1 MNFKIP
7 FLSFAALA
15 ALSLTACN
23 QNTSESTSSTATAM
37 AQINTQNPQVGDHVP
52 SNLVCMV
59 NNEYMGK
66 EQLVVE
72 VEGKTYYGCCEMCQ
86 ERLPKDESVRYAVD
100 PQTGEKVDKAT
111 AYIVLAGPRGEVAYF
126 ANEKNYKDFQSMNLK

>member
-7 FLSFAALA
+7 FLSIAALA
-15 ALSLTACN
+15 ALSLTACK
-23 QNTSESTSSTATAM
+23 QNTSESNTSTATAM
-37 AQINTQNPQVGDHVP
+37 AQTSSQNPKVGDHVP
-52 SNLVCMV
+52 SDLVCMV

-111 AYIVLAGPRGEVAYF
+111 AYIVLAGERGEVAYF
-126 ANEKNYKDFQSMNLK
+126 ANEKNYKDFQSMN

>member
-15 ALSLTACN
+15 ALSLTGCN
-23 QNTSESTSSTATAM
+23 QNTSESNTSAATAM
-37 AQINTQNPQVGDHVP
+37 AQTSSQNPQVGDHVP

>member
-37 AQINTQNPQVGDHVP
+37 AQNNTQNPQVGDHVP